1 MFSSPSVNLYVRDVQ
16 TSAAFYRDHFGFAE
30 TFRTPAEGPPI
41 HVELRLEG
49 LVLGLASA
57 AAARETHGL
66 VAGDGP
72 SGDVTLWTDDVDAAH
87 AALVAAGAP
96 SLSAPHDFLDGALR
110 AGWVADPDGNAVQVV
125 QRRRSAP

>member
-1 MFSSPSVNLYVRDVQ
+1 MFSSPSVNLYVRDVEA
-16 TSAAFYRDHFGFAE
+16 SAAFYGGHFGFAE
-30 TFRTPAEGPPI
+30 TFRTPTEGRPI

-57 AAARETHGL
+57 AAARESHGL

-72 SGDVTLWTDDVDAAH
+72 TGDVTLWTDDVDTAYG
-87 AALVAAGAP
+87 ALVAAGAAP
-96 SLSAPHDFLDGALR
+96 LSEPHDFLDGVLR

-125 QRRRSAP
+125 QRR

>member
-30 TFRTPAEGPPI
+30 TFRTPAEGQPI

-66 VAGDGP
+66 VAGEGP
-72 SGDVTLWTDDVDAAH
+72 SGDVTLWTDDVDTAH